1 MMEFK
6 SWLWGPPSSG
16 WECKTRIAFGN
27 GLFEKLG
34 ELVSSIGVKK
44 AFVVADTALASK
56 GILDKAITLLRK
68 ASIEAEGFGDVQP
81 NVPLNNIAE
90 CMKIA
95 NRQEWDM
102 VVAIG
107 GGSSI
112 DFGKAIAILLTNK
125 GDLRSY
131 AGAYRVPIE
140 PPPICAIPTTAGTG
154 AEVTG
159 VVVIG
164 DPESHAK
171 FSILSDKVI
180 PRVAILDPLLTMSL
194 PREVTIAC
202 GMDALV
208 HGIEC
213 YINSFI
219 NPIASH
225 LAGLSIKI
233 INSNLEKV
241 VADPNDR
248 EARYQMLLGSLLAGL
263 AFKDRGLGLGHA
275 MSYPLT
281 GMFGISHG
289 IANAILLP
297 VVMDYNAEYC
307 LEEMAEVGSLMGSSS
322 KSSKERVRYAV
333 RRVEELLSTMGIPDN
348 ISGFGASEEH
358 LDDMLEDTFR
368 EGRKPLLTSN
378 PREPKVE
385 EVRDLFR
392 RVIRPRKGE

>member
-1 MMEFK
+1 MAEFK
-6 SWLWGPPSSG
+6 SWLGGPPSSG

-34 ELVSSIGVKK
+34 ELVSSIGAKK
-44 AFVVADTALASK
+44 AFVVADTALAGR
-56 GILDKAITLLRK
+56 GILDKALTLLK
-68 ASIEAEGFGDVQP
+68 NASIESEGFGDVQP
-81 NVPLNNIAE
+81 NVPLDNIAE
-90 CMKIA
+90 CMKLA
-95 NRQEWDM
+95 KRKEWDI

-131 AGAYRVPIE
+131 AGAYRVSIE
-140 PPPICAIPTTAGTG
+140 PLPICAIPTTAGTG

-164 DPESHAK
+164 DPETHAK

-225 LAGLSIKI
+225 LAGLSIRI

-241 VADPNDR
+241 VATPKNE

-281 GMFGISHG
+281 GMFGIPHG

-297 VVMDYNAEYC
+297 IVMNYNAEYC
-307 LEEMAEVGSLMGSSS
+307 FEEMAEVGILLGSSS
-322 KSSKERVRYAV
+322 KSSKERVRYAI

-348 ISGFGASEEH
+348 ISGFGAGEEH
-358 LDDMLEDTFR
+358 LDDMVKDTFQ
-368 EGRKPLLTSN
+368 EGRKPLLWSN

-385 EVRDLFR
+385 EVKDLFR
-392 RVIRPRKGE
+392 RVIRPE